1 MNRDTIT
8 IRIAST
14 VCQYVGSR
22 LGNLHDY
29 CADGLFDPRSNAY
42 KLGMRTHAE
51 LEDLQRRW
59 PTYGRSGHATR
70 NVQLTRL
77 QWLVIRDRIEFAWEI
92 ASDNGADGDREAAR
106 FARTCRGNVKR
117 IDAALRIFGE

>member
-1 MNRDTIT
+1 MNDTIT

-29 CADGLFDPRSNAY
+29 CDNGLLVEGSNAH
-42 KLGMRTHAE
+42 KLGMRTQEEVHE
-51 LEDLQRRW
+51 LQRQW
-59 PTYGRSGHATR
+59 PTFARNSGPTR
-70 NVQLTRL
+70 TVKLTRL

-106 FARTCRGNVKR
+106 FARTCRGNVAR

>member
-1 MNRDTIT
+1 MNDTIT

-29 CADGLFDPRSNAY
+29 CDNGLLVEGSQAY
-42 KLGMRTHAE
+42 KLGMRTQAE
-51 LEDLQRRW
+51 VFKLQENW
-59 PTYGRSGHATR
+59 PTYCRNSGPTR
-70 NVQLTRL
+70 TVKLTRL